1 MAHVDNL
8 DDAIRGL
15 RANTLGKISLNDNK
29 IGDPGATALAG
40 ALKQNSSVKIIGVAD
55 VVVVEA
61 ARSCIQTKTTVSIQ
75 IMFNNA

>member
-15 RANTLGKISLNDNK
+15 RANTLGKISIRHKN

-40 ALKQNSSVKIIGVAD
+40 ALKQNSSVGTI
-55 VVVVEA
+55 
-61 ARSCIQTKTTVSIQ
+61 
-75 IMFNNA
+75 